1 MGALCVPSFYFLALL
16 IHSLMRMLFTYMMSL
31 LINVEQVHFTEITL
45 VLRIILRHPAY
56 VLVNYVTPIH
66 FNITPVTPVPGN
78 NLLVHGFIMKG

>member
-1 MGALCVPSFYFLALL
+1 MGALCVPSFYSLALL

-66 FNITPVTPVPGN
+66 FNTTPVTQVPGN